1 MKRMSNNLI
10 QLGDL
15 KHFSTCT
22 NHIRTIPEF
31 RHFGQMTQKS
41 RSPGG
46 KRVRATISEQ
56 SIKI

>member
-1 MKRMSNNLI
+1 MSNNLI

-31 RHFGQMTQKS
+31 RHFGQMTK
-41 RSPGG
+41 
-46 KRVRATISEQ
+46 KVVVRGLNMRGLQILKKA
-56 SIKI
+56 